1 MLLPVAATLYKARGV
16 PTKQQVCAIC
26 VDRTRGKTGR
36 LDLGRGVTVWLC
48 ADHGSHEFRTRR
60 SGRDFVLTLGRLWS
74 AHGCLTKQRSRALD
88 DHLAANRSAPAA
100 PRRRPGSYAWPALR
114 REAEELFRQ
123 GANPAAVISQ
133 LRRRH
138 ADDYASVPSVR
149 TMRRWYFERR
159 WMPPCGQHPGGGG
172 SGGKL
177 VPIISG
183 PRWRTGQASPGQ
195 SAGHPQP
202 PAPPTNPPAQPT
214 NPPSPPA
221 DPPTRPAVASARRG
235 RAPPERLEGRGGPA
249 EGRLGEPDGEKR
261 LRSLTICE
269 AARRRVQVRVPAG
282 RTAAHGLGGD
292 GGPRRKRRV
301 RVEKTTVF
309 VVVACGAAGRP
320 GAAGFG
326 LRFLVE
332 Q

>member
-1 MLLPVAATLYKARGV
+1 MKGGKWPTIVWPSGRDRRPPPPPRFPVPCAVALSVRSWCEAVSHPQHGDRNAVPVAATLYKARGV

-114 REAEELFRQ
+114 REAEELFRR

-159 WMPPCGQHPGGGG
+159 WMPPSGQPPGGGG
-172 SGGKL
+172 SGSKL
-177 VPIISG
+177 VPTISG
-183 PRWRTGQASPGQ
+183 PRQPIDQASSGQ
-195 SAGHPQP
+195 LASHPQ
-202 PAPPTNPPAQPT
+202 PPAQPT

-221 DPPTRPAVASARRG
+221 DPADPVRG
-235 RAPPERLEGRGGPA
+235 RVRSA
-249 EGRLGEPDGEKR
+249 GE
-261 LRSLTICE
+261 
-269 AARRRVQVRVPAG
+269 
-282 RTAAHGLGGD
+282 
-292 GGPRRKRRV
+292 
-301 RVEKTTVF
+301 
-309 VVVACGAAGRP
+309 GAAG
-320 GAAGFG
+320 AAGAQG
-326 LRFLVE
+326 RTC
-332 Q
+332 

>member
-159 WMPPCGQHPGGGG
+159 WMPPSGQHPGGGG

-183 PRWRTGQASPGQ
+183 PRWPTGQASPGQ

-221 DPPTRPAVASARRG
+221 DPPTRPADASARRG

>member
-1 MLLPVAATLYKARGV
+1 MRHGHQHAVAVAATLYKANGV

-48 ADHGSHEFRTRR
+48 ADHGSYEFRTRR

-88 DHLAANRSAPAA
+88 DHLAANRSAPPP

-123 GANPAAVISQ
+123 GANPAAVINQ

-138 ADDYASVPSVR
+138 ADDYATVPSVR

-159 WMPPCGQHPGGGG
+159 WMPPSDRLPGGGG
-172 SGGKL
+172 AGSKL

-183 PRWRTGQASPGQ
+183 PKRPFDQASGGHL
-195 SAGHPQP
+195 AGHPQP
-202 PAPPTNPPAQPT
+202 PAPPTAPPAQT
-214 NPPSPPA
+214 AN
-221 DPPTRPAVASARRG
+221 ASAQ
-235 RAPPERLEGRGGPA
+235 RADAGVQRARPPPERLCKAGATRCRLERPAAGRGRRAAGP
-249 EGRLGEPDGEKR
+249 LGEPDRGETSPVSNY
-261 LRSLTICE
+261 LRSGSSEGTSTRPCGPHGRPWSG
-269 AARRRVQVRVPAG
+269 RRRR
-282 RTAAHGLGGD
+282 AAKETEG
-292 GGPRRKRRV
+292 
-301 RVEKTTVF
+301 ES
-309 VVVACGAAGRP
+309 
-320 GAAGFG
+320 
-326 LRFLVE
+326 
-332 Q
+332 